1 MGSNS
6 FRTRPWLENVTVDE
20 ASAMKDDDGSEVGDE
35 DVRWQLR

>member
-1 MGSNS
+1 M
-6 FRTRPWLENVTVDE
+6 NVTVDE